1 MRLIARNG
9 EPLGSS
15 FKEPSIKTLFTRAEE
30 WNLTPH
36 SATETLFFNHF
47 ERLDINTQQYDIEPG
62 LAALAVRAM
71 KITDAFPADWEDLIN
86 QSLEK
91 GSLQILMG
99 AIALGHSVQSY
110 DLKKGC
116 ACLSYGDRLK
126 EKVHSAHGIMEL
138 KSAFPDPIQALST
151 PTDNI
156 LSMIFSPEIHTLIRS
171 KKKRKAD

>member
-71 KITDAFPADWEDLIN
+71 KITNAFPADWEDLVT
-86 QSLEK
+86 SP
-91 GSLQILMG
+91 
-99 AIALGHSVQSY
+99 
-110 DLKKGC
+110 
-116 ACLSYGDRLK
+116 RT
-126 EKVHSAHGIMEL
+126 KVRG
-138 KSAFPDPIQALST
+138 F
-151 PTDNI
+151 
-156 LSMIFSPEIHTLIRS
+156 
-171 KKKRKAD
+171 